1 MSITQKSHTELNPI
15 QVSLLR
21 LFSRPMSEEETMKL
35 KTLLVNHYSDLLEE
49 EVTKVIAEK
58 GYTQKDF
65 DQMLNGD
72 D

>member
-1 MSITQKSHTELNPI
+1 MAITQNQHTELNPV

-21 LFSRPMSEEETMKL
+21 LFNRPMSENETIEL
-35 KTLLVNHYSDLLEE
+35 KRIIVNHYSGLLEE
-49 EVTKVIAEK
+49 EVTKVVNEK

-65 DQMLNGD
+65 DDMLNGD

>member
-1 MSITQKSHTELNPI
+1 MAIAQKTHTELNPM
-15 QVSLLR
+15 QVTLLR
-21 LFSRPMSEEETMKL
+21 LFNRPMSEKETL
-35 KTLLVNHYSDLLEE
+35 ELRALLVNHYSALLEE

-65 DQMLNGD
+65 DDILNGD

>member
-1 MSITQKSHTELNPI
+1 MSSAQKSHTELNPI

-21 LFSRPMSEEETMKL
+21 LFNRPMSEEETMKL

-65 DQMLNGD
+65 DEMLNGD

>member
-1 MSITQKSHTELNPI
+1 
-15 QVSLLR
+15 
-21 LFSRPMSEEETMKL
+21 MSEEETMKL

-65 DQMLNGD
+65 DEMLNGD

>member
-1 MSITQKSHTELNPI
+1 MATTQKQHTELNAM

-21 LFSRPMSEEETMKL
+21 LFNRPMSEEQTLIL
-35 KTLLVNHYSDLLEE
+35 KDLLVDHYSRLLDDELD
-49 EVTKVIAEK
+49 KVVAER

-65 DQMLNGD
+65 NDMLNGD

>member
-1 MSITQKSHTELNPI
+1 M

-21 LFSRPMSEEETMKL
+21 LFNRPMSEEQTLIL
-35 KTLLVNHYSDLLEE
+35 KDLLVDHYSRLLDDELD
-49 EVTKVIAEK
+49 KVVAER

-65 DQMLNGD
+65 NDMLNGD

>member
-1 MSITQKSHTELNPI
+1 MATTQKSHTELNPI

-21 LFSRPMSEEETMKL
+21 LFNRPMSEDETLEL
-35 KTLLVNHYSDLLEE
+35 KRLLVTHYSALLEE

-65 DQMLNGD
+65 DDMLNGD

>member
-1 MSITQKSHTELNPI
+1 MSITQKSHTGLNPI

-21 LFSRPMSEEETMKL
+21 LFNRPMSEEETMKL

-65 DQMLNGD
+65 DEMLNGD